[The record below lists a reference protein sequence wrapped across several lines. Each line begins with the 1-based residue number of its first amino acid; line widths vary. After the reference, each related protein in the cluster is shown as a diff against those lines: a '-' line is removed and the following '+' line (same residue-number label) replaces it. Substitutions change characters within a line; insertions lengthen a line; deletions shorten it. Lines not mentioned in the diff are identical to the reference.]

1 MDSFRTDETAAK
13 PRCRPHVHFQMALLA
28 CSLSSLNA
36 GGGGQE
42 ASSASVQD
50 WLTSGLIS
58 NSEKGQLQDLD
69 TSCPGSSSY
78 VSNSCLFLV
87 TRKMDFSA
95 HVLMKPLIS
104 FRYRNCVYTY
114 RILPNEDKFSV
125 QASEGVPMRFFTKL
139 DQLIE
144 FYKKENMGL
153 VTHLQYPVPLEEE
166 DASDEPEEETGRRGR
181 QEAGQLA
188 QQGGALGTT
197 SSKEHGGEVL
207 DVSLPS
213 NACIEECDVSPPE
226 LPPRNIPL
234 SAGPCEAKEVPL
246 SSESPR
252 VPEVSKPTLSETLL
266 QRLQSIDTSGL
277 PDEYLKAIQD
287 YLSTQLVLDSEFVK
301 TGSSSLPHLKKLT
314 TLLCKELYGEV
325 VRTLPT
331 LEFLQ
336 RLFDQQLSPG
346 LRPRPQVSGEANPIN
361 MVAKFSQLTSLLS
374 SIEDK
379 VKAMLHE
386 GHESPHRCSIIP
398 PVNFEVKSESLG
410 IPQKLHLKVDV
421 ETGKLIVKKSKDGS
435 EDKYYSHKK
444 ILQLVKSQKFL
455 NKLVIVVETEKEKT
469 VRKEYVFADSKKR
482 EGFCQLLQQMKNKH
496 SEQPEPDMITIFI
509 GTWNMGNAPPPK
521 KITSWFLS
529 KGQGKTRDD
538 SADYIPHDIYV
549 IGTQEDPL
557 GEKEWLEI
565 LKHSL
570 QEITSMTF
578 KTMAIH
584 TLWNIRIV
592 VLAKP
597 EHENRISHVC
607 TNHVKTGIANTLG
620 NKGAVGVS
628 FMFNGTSLG
637 FVNSHL
643 TSGSEKKLRRNQNYT
658 NILRFLALGDKKLSP
673 FNITHRFTHL
683 FWLGDL
689 NYRLELPISE
699 ADTII
704 QKIKQQQYAD
714 LLAHDQ
720 LLMERKE
727 QKVFLHFDEEE
738 ITFAP
743 TYRFERLT
751 RDKYAYTKQKATG
764 MKYNLPSWCDRVLW
778 KSYPL
783 VHVVCQSYGSTSDIM
798 TSDHSPVFATF
809 EAGVTSQFV
818 SKNGPGTVD
827 SQGQIEFLSCYATLK
842 TKSQT
847 KFYLEFHSSCLESFV
862 KSQEGENEEGSEGEL
877 LVKFGETLPKLKPI
891 ISDPEYLL
899 DQHILISIK
908 SSDSDESYG
917 EGCIALRL
925 EAKETQFP
933 IYTPLTHHGEMMG
946 HFQGEIKLQTSE
958 GKTRE
963 KLYDFVKTERDESS
977 GPKSL
982 KSFTSHDPMKL
993 WEPTN
998 RAPLCSGPSITEIIN
1013 PNYMGVGPFGPPMP
1027 LHGKQVISPDQQ
1039 PTAWSYDPLPK
1050 DASLGPGWGESPPT
1064 PPSQQPVSPKKFS
1077 PSPASRGPSPRTQE
1091 SRPSDLAKNIAEP
1104 LLQEDLPLTKQKPE
1118 MFENPLYGSV
1128 SSFPKLVPRKEQESP
1143 KMLRKEPPPCPD
1155 PGVSSP
1161 TILLTKAQE
1170 AESSKG
1176 TSKQVPTPRLRSFT
1190 CSSSTAE
1197 AGAAAGGEKNHGK
1210 PKPAASS
1217 QAPAPVPAKRPVKP
1231 SRSEMSQPIPPAPTQ
1246 LRPPLPA
1253 KSLAVLHLQH
1263 SKGRDYRDN
1272 TELLHHGKHRP
1283 EEGPLGRTAMQVRAV
1298 KP

>member
-1 MDSFRTDETAAK
+1 MGPCWNHGNITRSKAEE
-13 PRCRPHVHFQMALLA
+13 LL
-28 CSLSSLNA
+28 SRA
-36 GGGGQE
+36 GR
-42 ASSASVQD
+42 D
-50 WLTSGLIS
+50 
-58 NSEKGQLQDLD
+58 
-69 TSCPGSSSY
+69 GS
-78 VSNSCLFLV
+78 FLV
-87 TRKMDFSA
+87 RASESITRA
-95 HVLMKPLIS
+95 YALCVL
-104 FRYRNCVYTY
+104 YRNCVYTY
-114 RILPNEDKFSV
+114 RILPNEEDKFTV
-125 QASEGVPMRFFTKL
+125 QASEGVPVRYFTKL

-144 FYKKENMGL
+144 FYRKENMGL

-166 DASDEPEEETGRRGR
+166 DAGDDPEEDTASFLGCGPRKPGLAQSVQDRQPCRPPCPVPSRAPDPSSAPQQPQVQGSREPE
-181 QEAGQLA
+181 
-188 QQGGALGTT
+188 
-197 SSKEHGGEVL
+197 SVM
-207 DVSLPS
+207 
-213 NACIEECDVSPPE
+213 SPPE
-226 LPPRNIPL
+226 LPPRNIL
-234 SAGPCEAKEVPL
+234 FSVGNCETKELPVPA
-246 SSESPR
+246 ENPR
-252 VPEVSKPTLSETLL
+252 APEASRPSLSETLL
-266 QRLQSIDTSGL
+266 QRLQNMDTSGL
-277 PDEYLKAIQD
+277 PEEHLKAIQE
-287 YLSTQLVLDSEFVK
+287 YLSTQLALDSDFVK

-314 TLLCKELYGEV
+314 SQLCKELHGEV
-325 VRTLPT
+325 VRTLPS
-331 LEFLQ
+331 LESLQ

-346 LRPRPQVSGEANPIN
+346 LRPRAQVPCEASSVS
-361 MVAKFSQLTSLLS
+361 MVAKLSQLTSLLF

-379 VKAMLHE
+379 VKALLHE
-386 GHESPHRCSIIP
+386 GPEPPHWRSVIP
-398 PVNFEVKSESLG
+398 PVTFEVKAESLG
-410 IPQKLHLKVDV
+410 IPPKMQLKVDV
-421 ETGKLIVKKSKDGS
+421 ESGKLIIKKSKDS
-435 EDKYYSHKK
+435 SDDKFYSHKK
-444 ILQLVKSQKFL
+444 ILQLIKSQKFL
-455 NKLVIVVETEKEKT
+455 NKLVILVETEKEKT
-469 VRKEYVFADSKKR
+469 LRKEYVFADSKKR

-565 LKHSL
+565 LRHSL
-570 QEITSMTF
+570 QEVTSMTF
-578 KTMAIH
+578 KTVAIH

-597 EHENRISHVC
+597 EHENRISHIC
-607 TNHVKTGIANTLG
+607 TDNVKTGIANTLG

-643 TSGSEKKLRRNQNYT
+643 TSGSEKKLRRNQNYM

-689 NYRLELPISE
+689 NYRVDLPTWE
-699 ADTII
+699 AEAIV
-704 QKIKQQQYAD
+704 QKIRQQQYAD

-720 LLMERKE
+720 LLTERRE
-727 QKVFLHFDEEE
+727 QKVFLNFEEEE

-827 SQGQIEFLSCYATLK
+827 SQGQIEFLACYATLK

-877 LVKFGETLPKLKPI
+877 VVKFGETLPKLKPI

-925 EAKETQFP
+925 EATETQLP
-933 IYTPLTHHGEMMG
+933 IYTPLTHIGEMTG
-946 HFQGEIKLQTSE
+946 HFRGAIKLQTSQ
-958 GKTRE
+958 GKKRE

-977 GPKSL
+977 GPKCL
-982 KSFTSHDPMKL
+982 KSLTSHDSMKQ
-993 WEPTN
+993 WEPAG
-998 RAPLCSGPSITEIIN
+998 RAPLCGSLSITDIVN
-1013 PNYMGVGPFGPPMP
+1013 PSYIGLGPFGQP
-1027 LHGKQVISPDQQ
+1027 LHPKPAMSPSPDQ
-1039 PTAWSYDPLPK
+1039 PFPAWSYDPLPK
-1050 DASLGPGWGESPPT
+1050 DSSLGPGRGDSPPT
-1064 PPSQQPVSPKKFS
+1064 PPSQPPLSPKKF
-1077 PSPASRGPSPRTQE
+1077 ASTIANRGPCPRAQE
-1091 SRPSDLAKNIAEP
+1091 PRPSELGKGAAGA
-1104 LLQEDLPLTKQKPE
+1104 LQEDLPPAKPE

-1128 SSFPKLVPRKEQESP
+1128 STFPKLAPRKEQESP
-1143 KMLRKEPPPCPD
+1143 KTPRKEALPCLEPAATS
-1155 PGVSSP
+1155 SSP
-1161 TILLTKAQE
+1161 
-1170 AESSKG
+1170 
-1176 TSKQVPTPRLRSFT
+1176 PTPT
-1190 CSSSTAE
+1190 
-1197 AGAAAGGEKNHGK
+1197 
-1210 PKPAASS
+1210 
-1217 QAPAPVPAKRPVKP
+1217 PAP
-1231 SRSEMSQPIPPAPTQ
+1231 
-1246 LRPPLPA
+1246 RPPLPA
-1253 KSLAVLHLQH
+1253 KSAAVLQLQH
-1263 SKGRDYRDN
+1263 ARGRDYRDN
-1272 TELLHHGKHRP
+1272 SELPHHGKHRP
-1283 EEGPLGRTAMQVRAV
+1283 EEGLLSRTAMQQ
-1298 KP
+1298 

>member
-1 MDSFRTDETAAK
+1 MVPCWNHGNITRSKAEELLSRTGKD
-13 PRCRPHVHFQMALLA
+13 
-28 CSLSSLNA
+28 
-36 GGGGQE
+36 
-42 ASSASVQD
+42 
-50 WLTSGLIS
+50 
-58 NSEKGQLQDLD
+58 
-69 TSCPGSSSY
+69 GS
-78 VSNSCLFLV
+78 FLV
-87 TRKMDFSA
+87 RASESISRA
-95 HVLMKPLIS
+95 YALCVL
-104 FRYRNCVYTY
+104 YRNCVYTY
-114 RILPNEDKFSV
+114 RILPNEDDKFTV

-166 DASDEPEEETGRRGR
+166 DTGDEPEEETEG
-181 QEAGQLA
+181 
-188 QQGGALGTT
+188 
-197 SSKEHGGEVL
+197 V
-207 DVSLPS
+207 P
-213 NACIEECDVSPPE
+213 SPPE

-246 SSESPR
+246 LSENLR
-252 VPEVSKPTLSETLL
+252 ATEVSRPSLSETLF
-266 QRLQSIDTSGL
+266 QRLQSMDTSGL
-277 PDEYLKAIQD
+277 PEEHLKAIQD
-287 YLSTQLVLDSEFVK
+287 YLSTQLTLDADFVK
-301 TGSSSLPHLKKLT
+301 TGSSSLPHLRKLT
-314 TLLCKELYGEV
+314 VLLCKELYGEV
-325 VRTLPT
+325 TRTLPS
-331 LEFLQ
+331 LESLQ

-346 LRPRPQVSGEANPIN
+346 LRPRPQVPGEANPIN
-361 MVAKFSQLTSLLS
+361 MVTKLSQLTSLLS

-379 VKAMLHE
+379 VKALLHE
-386 GHESPHRCSIIP
+386 GPESSHRRSLIP
-398 PVNFEVKSESLG
+398 PVTFEVKSESLAL
-410 IPQKLHLKVDV
+410 PQKLQLKVDV
-421 ETGKLIVKKSKDGS
+421 ETGKLIIKKSKDGS
-435 EDKYYSHKK
+435 EDKFYSHKK
-444 ILQLVKSQKFL
+444 ILQLIKSQKFL
-455 NKLVIVVETEKEKT
+455 NKLVILVETEKEKT

-565 LKHSL
+565 LKNSL
-570 QEITSMTF
+570 QEITSITF
-578 KTMAIH
+578 KMIAIH

-597 EHENRISHVC
+597 EHENRISHIC
-607 TNHVKTGIANTLG
+607 TDNVKTGIANTLG

-689 NYRLELPISE
+689 NYRVELPTWE
-699 ADTII
+699 AEPMI

-714 LLAHDQ
+714 LLCHDQ

-727 QKVFLHFDEEE
+727 QKVFLHFEEEE

-743 TYRFERLT
+743 TYRFERMT

-827 SQGQIEFLSCYATLK
+827 SQGQIEFLRCFATLK

-877 LVKFGETLPKLKPI
+877 VVKFGETLPKLKPI

-925 EAKETQFP
+925 EATETQLP
-933 IYTPLTHHGEMMG
+933 IYTPLTHHGEMTG
-946 HFQGEIKLQTSE
+946 HFRGEIKLQTSQ
-958 GKTRE
+958 GKMRE

-982 KSFTSHDPMKL
+982 KSLTSHDPMKQ
-993 WEPTN
+993 WEPAS
-998 RAPLCSGPSITEIIN
+998 RVPLCSGSSVTEIIN
-1013 PNYMGVGPFGPPMP
+1013 PNYMGVGSFGYI
-1027 LHGKQVISPDQQ
+1027 KQTLSPDQQ
-1039 PTAWSYDPLPK
+1039 PTAWSYDQPLK
-1050 DASLGPGWGESPPT
+1050 DSSLGSGRGETPPT
-1064 PPSQQPVSPKKFS
+1064 PPSQPPISPKKFS
-1077 PSPASRGPSPRTQE
+1077 SSTATRGPCPRTQE
-1091 SRPSDLAKNIAEP
+1091 SRPSDLGKNAVEP
-1104 LLQEDLPLTKQKPE
+1104 LPQEDPKLTKPE

-1128 SSFPKLVPRKEQESP
+1128 CAFSKLVPRKEQESP
-1143 KMLRKEPPPCPD
+1143 KMLKKELPPCPD
-1155 PGVSSP
+1155 PGSLSP
-1161 TILLTKAQE
+1161 NILLSKAQE
-1170 AESSKG
+1170 PEGNKG
-1176 TSKQVPTPRLRSFT
+1176 TGKPVPTPAPTPFISPAPRLRSFT
-1190 CSSSTAE
+1190 CSSPAE
-1197 AGAAAGGEKNHGK
+1197 GRPATGDKSQGK
-1210 PKPAASS
+1210 PKAPASS
-1217 QAPAPVPAKRPVKP
+1217 PVPVPAKRPIKP
-1231 SRSEMSQPIPPAPTQ
+1231 SRSELSQQAPPTPAQ
-1246 LRPPLPA
+1246 RPPLPL
-1253 KSLAVLHLQH
+1253 KSPAVLHLQH
-1263 SKGRDYRDN
+1263 SKGRDYREN
-1272 TELLHHGKHRP
+1272 AELPHHGKHRP
-1283 EEGPLGRTAMQVRAV
+1283 DDTPLSRTAMQ
-1298 KP
+1298 

>member
-1 MDSFRTDETAAK
+1 EV
-13 PRCRPHVHFQMALLA
+13 P
-28 CSLSSLNA
+28 
-36 GGGGQE
+36 E
-42 ASSASVQD
+42 
-50 WLTSGLIS
+50 WLTKRSS
-58 NSEKGQLQDLD
+58 KSKRH
-69 TSCPGSSSY
+69 GSKEAGDICFSSF
-78 VSNSCLFLV
+78 SLV
-87 TRKMDFSA
+87 CC
-95 HVLMKPLIS
+95 
-104 FRYRNCVYTY
+104 RYRNCVYTY
-114 RILPNEDKFSV
+114 RILPNEDDKFTV

-166 DASDEPEEETGRRGR
+166 DAGDEPEEDTGRSVITPYPPRSIHVLPSR
-181 QEAGQLA
+181 SVLA
-188 QQGGALGTT
+188 A
-197 SSKEHGGEVL
+197 KEQKPH
-207 DVSLPS
+207 VSLSLIFRLP
-213 NACIEECDVSPPE
+213 EEH
-226 LPPRNIPL
+226 
-234 SAGPCEAKEVPL
+234 
-246 SSESPR
+246 
-252 VPEVSKPTLSETLL
+252 
-266 QRLQSIDTSGL
+266 
-277 PDEYLKAIQD
+277 LKAIQD
-287 YLSTQLVLDSEFVK
+287 YLSTQLALDSDFVK

-314 TLLCKELYGEV
+314 MLLCKELYGEV
-325 VRTLPT
+325 TRTLPS
-331 LEFLQ
+331 LESLQ

-346 LRPRPQVSGEANPIN
+346 LRPRPQVPGEASPIH
-361 MVAKFSQLTSLLS
+361 MVAKLSQLTSLLS

-379 VKAMLHE
+379 VKALLHE
-386 GHESPHRCSIIP
+386 GTESPHRRSLIP
-398 PVNFEVKSESLG
+398 PVTFEVKAESLG
-410 IPQKLHLKVDV
+410 IPQKLQLKVDV
-421 ETGKLIVKKSKDGS
+421 ESGKLIIKKSKDGS
-435 EDKYYSHKK
+435 EDKFYSHNK
-444 ILQLVKSQKFL
+444 ILQLIKSQKFL
-455 NKLVIVVETEKEKT
+455 NKLVILVETEKEKIL
-469 VRKEYVFADSKKR
+469 RKEYVFADSKKR

-496 SEQPEPDMITIFI
+496 SEQAEPDMITIFI

-565 LKHSL
+565 LRHSL

-578 KTMAIH
+578 KTIAIH

-597 EHENRISHVC
+597 EHENRISHIC
-607 TNHVKTGIANTLG
+607 TDNVKTGIANTLG

-643 TSGSEKKLRRNQNYT
+643 TSGSEKKLRRNQNYM

-689 NYRLELPISE
+689 NYRVDLPTWE
-699 ADTII
+699 AETII

-714 LLAHDQ
+714 LLSHDQ

-727 QKVFLHFDEEE
+727 QKVFLHFEEEE

-827 SQGQIEFLSCYATLK
+827 SQGQIEFLRCFATLK

-847 KFYLEFHSSCLESFV
+847 KFYLEFHSSCLES
-862 KSQEGENEEGSEGEL
+862 KWALSSLSALGSGL
-877 LVKFGETLPKLKPI
+877 FLDCLSLMLKPI

-925 EAKETQFP
+925 EATETLLP
-933 IYTPLTHHGEMMG
+933 IYTPLTHHGEMTG
-946 HFQGEIKLQTSE
+946 HFRGEIKLQTSQ
-958 GKTRE
+958 GKKRE

-982 KSFTSHDPMKL
+982 KSLTSHDPTKQ
-993 WEPTN
+993 WEPAS
-998 RAPLCSGPSITEIIN
+998 RASPCSGSSITELIN
-1013 PNYMGVGPFGPPMP
+1013 PNYIGVVPFG
-1027 LHGKQVISPDQQ
+1027 HTKQSLSPDQQ
-1039 PTAWSYDPLPK
+1039 PTAWSYDQPLK
-1050 DASLGPGWGESPPT
+1050 DSSLGPARGESPPT
-1064 PPSQQPVSPKKFS
+1064 PPSQPPISPKKFS
-1077 PSPASRGPSPRTQE
+1077 SSTTSRGPCPRTQE
-1091 SRPSDLAKNIAEP
+1091 SRPCDAGKSSAEP
-1104 LLQEDLPLTKQKPE
+1104 CPQEDSQLTKPE

-1128 SSFPKLVPRKEQESP
+1128 SSFPKPLPRKEQESP

-1155 PGVSSP
+1155 PGILSP
-1161 TILLTKAQE
+1161 SILLPKAQE
-1170 AESSKG
+1170 AEGTKG
-1176 TSKQVPTPRLRSFT
+1176 TGKPAPAPAPFLSPTPRVRSFT
-1190 CSSSTAE
+1190 CSSSAE
-1197 AGAAAGGEKNHGK
+1197 GRPGGGDKSQGKAKAPAG
-1210 PKPAASS
+1210 S
-1217 QAPAPVPAKRPVKP
+1217 QALVPVPAKRPIKP
-1231 SRSEMSQPIPPAPTQ
+1231 SRSELSQPTPPAPTP
-1246 LRPPLPA
+1246 RPPLPV
-1253 KSLAVLHLQH
+1253 KSPAVLHLQH

-1272 TELLHHGKHRP
+1272 AELPHHGKHRP
-1283 EEGPLGRTAMQVRAV
+1283 DDTPLSRAAMQVRRECACAHACAGGRSWAGAWGPELRGAHAHAPEKTASSWFRFHDLDPDLSV
-1298 KP
+1298 SGVPVPTLRGLNKALGINSEPSCVWPSGARAPQTQRPQIVYISQPHHWR

>member
-1 MDSFRTDETAAK
+1 MVPCWNHGNITRSKAEELLSRTGKD
-13 PRCRPHVHFQMALLA
+13 
-28 CSLSSLNA
+28 
-36 GGGGQE
+36 
-42 ASSASVQD
+42 
-50 WLTSGLIS
+50 
-58 NSEKGQLQDLD
+58 
-69 TSCPGSSSY
+69 GS
-78 VSNSCLFLV
+78 FLV
-87 TRKMDFSA
+87 RASESISRA
-95 HVLMKPLIS
+95 YALCVL
-104 FRYRNCVYTY
+104 YRNCVYTY
-114 RILPNEDKFSV
+114 RILPNEDDKFTV
-125 QASEGVPMRFFTKL
+125 QASEGVSMRFFTKL

-153 VTHLQYPVPLEEE
+153 VTHLQYPVLLEEE
-166 DASDEPEEETGRRGR
+166 DTGDDPEEDTE
-181 QEAGQLA
+181 
-188 QQGGALGTT
+188 
-197 SSKEHGGEVL
+197 SV
-207 DVSLPS
+207 
-213 NACIEECDVSPPE
+213 VSPPE

-234 SAGPCEAKEVPL
+234 TASSCEAKEVPF
-246 SSESPR
+246 SNENPR
-252 VPEVSKPTLSETLL
+252 ATETSRPSLSETLF
-266 QRLQSIDTSGL
+266 QRLQSMDTSGL
-277 PDEYLKAIQD
+277 PEEHLKAIQD
-287 YLSTQLVLDSEFVK
+287 YLSTQLAQDSEFVK

-325 VRTLPT
+325 VRTLPS
-331 LEFLQ
+331 LESLQ

-346 LRPRPQVSGEANPIN
+346 LRPRPQVPGEANPIN
-361 MVAKFSQLTSLLS
+361 MVSKLSQLTSLLS

-379 VKAMLHE
+379 VKALLHE
-386 GHESPHRCSIIP
+386 GPESPHRRSLIP
-398 PVNFEVKSESLG
+398 PVTFEVKAESLG
-410 IPQKLHLKVDV
+410 IPQKMQLKVDV
-421 ETGKLIVKKSKDGS
+421 ESGKLIIKKSKDGS
-435 EDKYYSHKK
+435 EDKFYSHKK
-444 ILQLVKSQKFL
+444 ILQLIKSQKFL
-455 NKLVIVVETEKEKT
+455 NKLVILVETEKEKIL
-469 VRKEYVFADSKKR
+469 RKEYVFADSKKR

-557 GEKEWLEI
+557 SEKEWLEI

-570 QEITSMTF
+570 QEITSVTF
-578 KTMAIH
+578 KTVAIH

-597 EHENRISHVC
+597 EHENRISHIC
-607 TNHVKTGIANTLG
+607 TDNVKTGIANTLG

-628 FMFNGTSLG
+628 LMFNGTSLG

-643 TSGSEKKLRRNQNYT
+643 TSGSEKKLRRNQNYM

-683 FWLGDL
+683 FWFGDL
-689 NYRLELPISE
+689 NYRVDLPTWE
-699 ADTII
+699 AETII

-714 LLAHDQ
+714 LLSHDQ
-720 LLMERKE
+720 LLTERRE
-727 QKVFLHFDEEE
+727 QKVFLHFEEEE

-827 SQGQIEFLSCYATLK
+827 SQGQIEFLRCYATLK

-877 LVKFGETLPKLKPI
+877 VVKFGETLPKLKPI

-925 EAKETQFP
+925 EATETQLP
-933 IYTPLTHHGEMMG
+933 IYTPLTHHGELTG
-946 HFQGEIKLQTSE
+946 HFQGEIKLQTSQ

-977 GPKSL
+977 GPKTL
-982 KSFTSHDPMKL
+982 KSLTSHDPMKQ
-993 WEPTN
+993 WEVT
-998 RAPLCSGPSITEIIN
+998 
-1013 PNYMGVGPFGPPMP
+1013 
-1027 LHGKQVISPDQQ
+1027 
-1039 PTAWSYDPLPK
+1039 
-1050 DASLGPGWGESPPT
+1050 
-1064 PPSQQPVSPKKFS
+1064 
-1077 PSPASRGPSPRTQE
+1077 
-1091 SRPSDLAKNIAEP
+1091 SRPSDLGKNAGDTLP
-1104 LLQEDLPLTKQKPE
+1104 QEDLPLTKPE
-1118 MFENPLYGSV
+1118 MFENPLYGSL
-1128 SSFPKLVPRKEQESP
+1128 SSFPKPAPRKDQESP
-1143 KMLRKEPPPCPD
+1143 KMPRKEPPPCPE
-1155 PGVSSP
+1155 PGILSP
-1161 TILLTKAQE
+1161 SIVLTKAQE
-1170 AESSKG
+1170 ADRGEVPG
-1176 TSKQVPTPRLRSFT
+1176 KQVPAPRLRSFT
-1190 CSSSTAE
+1190 CSSSAE
-1197 AGAAAGGEKNHGK
+1197 GRAAGGDKSQGK
-1210 PKPAASS
+1210 PKTPVSS
-1217 QAPAPVPAKRPVKP
+1217 QAPVPAKRPIKP
-1231 SRSEMSQPIPPAPTQ
+1231 SRSEINQQTPPTPTP
-1246 LRPPLPA
+1246 RPPLPV
-1253 KSLAVLHLQH
+1253 KSPAVLHLQH

-1272 TELLHHGKHRP
+1272 TELPHHGKHRP
-1283 EEGPLGRTAMQVRAV
+1283 EEGPPGPLGRTAMQ
-1298 KP
+1298 

>member
-1 MDSFRTDETAAK
+1 MVPCWNHGNITRSKAEELLSRTGKD
-13 PRCRPHVHFQMALLA
+13 
-28 CSLSSLNA
+28 
-36 GGGGQE
+36 
-42 ASSASVQD
+42 
-50 WLTSGLIS
+50 
-58 NSEKGQLQDLD
+58 
-69 TSCPGSSSY
+69 GS
-78 VSNSCLFLV
+78 FLV
-87 TRKMDFSA
+87 RASESIPRA
-95 HVLMKPLIS
+95 YALCVL
-104 FRYRNCVYTY
+104 YRNCVYTY
-114 RILPNEDKFSV
+114 RILPNEDDKFTV

-166 DASDEPEEETGRRGR
+166 DAGDEPEEETEG
-181 QEAGQLA
+181 
-188 QQGGALGTT
+188 
-197 SSKEHGGEVL
+197 V
-207 DVSLPS
+207 P
-213 NACIEECDVSPPE
+213 SPPE

-246 SSESPR
+246 VSENVR
-252 VPEVSKPTLSETLL
+252 VAEVSRPSLSETLF
-266 QRLQSIDTSGL
+266 QRLQSMDTSGL
-277 PDEYLKAIQD
+277 PEEHLKAIQD
-287 YLSTQLVLDSEFVK
+287 YLSTQLTLDSDFVK
-301 TGSSSLPHLKKLT
+301 TGSCNLPHLKKLT
-314 TLLCKELYGEV
+314 LVLCKELYGEV
-325 VRTLPT
+325 VRTLPS
-331 LEFLQ
+331 LESLQ

-346 LRPRPQVSGEANPIN
+346 LRPRPQVCGEANPIN
-361 MVAKFSQLTSLLS
+361 MVTKLSQLTSLLS

-379 VKAMLHE
+379 VKALLHE
-386 GHESPHRCSIIP
+386 GPESPHRRSLIP
-398 PVNFEVKSESLG
+398 PVTFEVKAESLG
-410 IPQKLHLKVDV
+410 IPQKVQLKVDV
-421 ETGKLIVKKSKDGS
+421 ETGKLIIKKSKDGS
-435 EDKYYSHKK
+435 EDKFYSHKK
-444 ILQLVKSQKFL
+444 ILQLIKSQKFL
-455 NKLVIVVETEKEKT
+455 NKLVILVETEKEKT
-469 VRKEYVFADSKKR
+469 LRKEYVFADSKKR

-565 LKHSL
+565 LRHSL
-570 QEITSMTF
+570 QEVTSMTF
-578 KTMAIH
+578 KTIAIH

-597 EHENRISHVC
+597 EHENRISHIC
-607 TNHVKTGIANTLG
+607 TDNVKTGIANTLG

-643 TSGSEKKLRRNQNYT
+643 TSGSEKKLRRNQNYM

-689 NYRLELPISE
+689 NYRVELPTWE
-699 ADTII
+699 AEAII

-714 LLAHDQ
+714 LLSHDQ

-727 QKVFLHFDEEE
+727 QRVFLHFEEEE

-818 SKNGPGTVD
+818 SKNGTLWKESLFSPVPGPGTVD
-827 SQGQIEFLSCYATLK
+827 SQGQIEFLRCYATLK

-877 LVKFGETLPKLKPI
+877 VVKFGETLPKLKPI

-899 DQHILISIK
+899 DQHILVSIK

-925 EAKETQFP
+925 EATETPLP

-946 HFQGEIKLQTSE
+946 HFRGEIKLQTSQ

-977 GPKSL
+977 APKSL
-982 KSFTSHDPMKL
+982 KSFTSHDPMKQ
-993 WEPTN
+993 WEPAS
-998 RAPLCSGPSITEIIN
+998 RVPLCSGSSITEVIN
-1013 PNYMGVGPFGPPMP
+1013 PNYMGVGPFGHM
-1027 LHGKQVISPDQQ
+1027 KQALSPDPQ
-1039 PTAWSYDPLPK
+1039 PTAWIYDQPLK
-1050 DASLGPGWGESPPT
+1050 DSSLGPGRGESPPT
-1064 PPSQQPVSPKKFS
+1064 PPSQQPISPKKFS
-1077 PSPASRGPSPRTQE
+1077 SSAVTRGPCPRTQE
-1091 SRPSDLAKNIAEP
+1091 SRPSDLGKNVGEASP
-1104 LLQEDLPLTKQKPE
+1104 QEDLKPTKPE

-1128 SSFPKLVPRKEQESP
+1128 SSFPKVPRKEQESP
-1143 KMLRKEPPPCPD
+1143 KMLRKEALLCQD
-1155 PGVSSP
+1155 PGILSP
-1161 TILLTKAQE
+1161 SILLSKAQE
-1170 AESSKG
+1170 AEGSQG
-1176 TSKQVPTPRLRSFT
+1176 TGDKTQ
-1190 CSSSTAE
+1190 
-1197 AGAAAGGEKNHGK
+1197 GK
-1210 PKPAASS
+1210 PKAPASS
-1217 QAPAPVPAKRPVKP
+1217 QAPVPAKRPIKP
-1231 SRSEMSQPIPPAPTQ
+1231 SRSELSQQAPPTPAQ
-1246 LRPPLPA
+1246 RPPLPV
-1253 KSLAVLHLQH
+1253 KSPAVLHLQH

-1272 TELLHHGKHRP
+1272 TELPHHGKHRP
-1283 EEGPLGRTAMQVRAV
+1283 EDMPLGRATMQ
-1298 KP
+1298 

>member
-1 MDSFRTDETAAK
+1 MPAMVPGWNHGNITRSKAEE
-13 PRCRPHVHFQMALLA
+13 LL
-28 CSLSSLNA
+28 SRA
-36 GGGGQE
+36 GK
-42 ASSASVQD
+42 D
-50 WLTSGLIS
+50 
-58 NSEKGQLQDLD
+58 
-69 TSCPGSSSY
+69 GS
-78 VSNSCLFLV
+78 FLV
-87 TRKMDFSA
+87 RASESIPRA
-95 HVLMKPLIS
+95 YALCVL
-104 FRYRNCVYTY
+104 FRNCVYTY
-114 RILPNEDKFSV
+114 RILPNEDDKFTV

-153 VTHLQYPVPLEEE
+153 VTHLQFPVPLEEE
-166 DASDEPEEETGRRGR
+166 DAIDEPEEDTE
-181 QEAGQLA
+181 
-188 QQGGALGTT
+188 
-197 SSKEHGGEVL
+197 SVM
-207 DVSLPS
+207 
-213 NACIEECDVSPPE
+213 SPPE
-226 LPPRNIPL
+226 LPPRNIPV
-234 SAGPCEAKEVPL
+234 SAGPCEAKDLPL
-246 SSESPR
+246 PTENPR
-252 VPEVSKPTLSETLL
+252 APEVTRLSLSETLF
-266 QRLQSIDTSGL
+266 QRLQSMDTSGL
-277 PDEYLKAIQD
+277 PEEHLKAIQD
-287 YLSTQLVLDSEFVK
+287 YLSTQLMLDSDFLK
-301 TGSSSLPHLKKLT
+301 TGSSNLPHLKKLT
-314 TLLCKELYGEV
+314 SLLCKELHGEV
-325 VRTLPT
+325 IRTLPS
-331 LEFLQ
+331 LESLQ

-346 LRPRPQVSGEANPIN
+346 LRPRPQVPGEANPIT
-361 MVAKFSQLTSLLS
+361 MVAKLSQLTSLLS

-379 VKAMLHE
+379 VKALLHE
-386 GHESPHRCSIIP
+386 GSESTNRRSLIP
-398 PVNFEVKSESLG
+398 PVTFEVKSESLG
-410 IPQKLHLKVDV
+410 IPQKMHLKVDV
-421 ETGKLIVKKSKDGS
+421 ESGKLIIKKSRDGS
-435 EDKYYSHKK
+435 EDKFYSHKK
-444 ILQLVKSQKFL
+444 ILQLIKSQKFL
-455 NKLVIVVETEKEKT
+455 NKLVILVETEKEKIL
-469 VRKEYVFADSKKR
+469 RKEYVFSDSKKR

-496 SEQPEPDMITIFI
+496 SEQSEPDMITIFI

-570 QEITSMTF
+570 QEVTSMTF
-578 KTMAIH
+578 KTVAIH

-597 EHENRISHVC
+597 EHENRISHIC
-607 TNHVKTGIANTLG
+607 TDNVKTGIANTLG

-643 TSGSEKKLRRNQNYT
+643 TSGSEKKLRRNQNYM

-689 NYRLELPISE
+689 NYRVELPTWE
-699 ADTII
+699 AEAII
-704 QKIKQQQYAD
+704 QKIKQQQYSD

-720 LLMERKE
+720 LLLERKE
-727 QKVFLHFDEEE
+727 QKVFLHFEEEE

-818 SKNGPGTVD
+818 SKNGPGAVD
-827 SQGQIEFLSCYATLK
+827 SQGQIEFLACYATLK

-862 KSQEGENEEGSEGEL
+862 KSQEGENEEGDEGEL
-877 LVKFGETLPKLKPI
+877 VVRFGETLPKLKPI

-925 EAKETQFP
+925 ETTESQLP
-933 IYTPLTHHGEMMG
+933 IYTPLTHHGEMTG
-946 HFQGEIKLQTSE
+946 HFRGEIKLQTSE
-958 GKTRE
+958 GKMRE

-977 GPKSL
+977 GMKCL
-982 KSFTSHDPMKL
+982 KNLTSHDPMRQ
-993 WEPTN
+993 WEPAGRVPACGVSSLN
-998 RAPLCSGPSITEIIN
+998 EIIN
-1013 PNYMGVGPFGPPMP
+1013 PNYMGMGPFGQP
-1027 LHGKQVISPDQQ
+1027 LHGKSTLSPDQQ
-1039 PTAWSYDPLPK
+1039 LTAWSYDQLPK
-1050 DASLGPGWGESPPT
+1050 DSSLGPGRGEGPPT
-1064 PPSQQPVSPKKFS
+1064 PPSQPPLSPKKFS
-1077 PSPASRGPSPRTQE
+1077 SSTANRGSCPRVQE
-1091 SRPSDLAKNIAEP
+1091 TRPGDLGKVEALP
-1104 LLQEDLPLTKQKPE
+1104 QEDLLLTKPE

-1128 SSFPKLVPRKEQESP
+1128 SPFPKLVPRKEQESP
-1143 KMLRKEPPPCPD
+1143 KMMRKEPLPCPD

-1161 TILLTKAQE
+1161 SIMLPKAQE
-1170 AESSKG
+1170 VENVKG
-1176 TSKQVPTPRLRSFT
+1176 TSKQAPVPVFGPTPRIRSFT
-1190 CSSSTAE
+1190 CSSSAE
-1197 AGAAAGGEKNHGK
+1197 GRMPSGDKSQGK
-1210 PKPAASS
+1210 PKAPASS
-1217 QAPAPVPAKRPVKP
+1217 QAPVPVKRPVKP
-1231 SRSEMSQPIPPAPTQ
+1231 SRSEMSQQTTPIPAP
-1246 LRPPLPA
+1246 RPPLPV
-1253 KSLAVLHLQH
+1253 KSPAVLQLQH

-1272 TELLHHGKHRP
+1272 TELPHHGKHRQ
-1283 EEGPLGRTAMQVRAV
+1283 EEGLLGRTAMQ
-1298 KP
+1298 